1 MPTAIVTQ
9 SNGKVTQVQLVPAE
23 GTEDTVVDVV
33 PAEGTEDSVPEA
45 QLMAA
50 SSAAG
55 SETTA
60 EVKSP
65 PNPISI
71 APNEL
76 AWTAGSFFVLLMV
89 MRYYLFPKLK
99 KATNARYDAIR
110 SDIEGA
116 DEVKLS
122 ARTAVAEYEAARAA
136 IQAEAAARIDAA
148 RQTLDNERTA
158 QLAQVNDRIASAR
171 ASSEVATA
179 EAKAAA
185 QGQIASAVATVVS
198 RAAELATGQKPD
210 ASTVDATVKSVM
222 ESAVTR

>member
-1 MPTAIVTQ
+1 MPTALVTK

-23 GTEDTVVDVV
+23 GTEDTVVDAEVMATTSA
-33 PAEGTEDSVPEA
+33 AEG
-45 QLMAA
+45 
-50 SSAAG
+50 
-55 SETTA
+55 ETTA

-76 AWTAGSFFVLLMV
+76 AWTAGSFFVLLIV

-99 KATNARYDAIR
+99 KATNARYDSIR
-110 SDIEGA
+110 ADIEGA
-116 DEVKLS
+116 DEVKQS
-122 ARTAVAEYEAARAA
+122 ARTAVSEYEAARAA
-136 IQAEAAARIDAA
+136 IQSEAAARIDAA

-158 QLAQVNDRIASAR
+158 QLAQVNERIASAR
-171 ASSEVATA
+171 AASEAATA

-185 QGQIASAVATVVS
+185 QGQIASAVATVVT

>member
-9 SNGKVTQVQLVPAE
+9 SNGQVTRVQLVPAE
-23 GTEDTVVDVV
+23 GTEDTVVE
-33 PAEGTEDSVPEA
+33 AEVMATTG
-45 QLMAA
+45 AA
-50 SSAAG
+50 SE
-55 SETTA
+55 ETTA

-65 PNPISI
+65 PNPIATSP
-71 APNEL
+71 AEL
-76 AWTAGSFFVLLMV
+76 AWTAGAFFVLLIV
-89 MRYYLFPKLK
+89 MRYFLFPKLK
-99 KATNARYDAIR
+99 KATDARYEAIR
-110 SDIEGA
+110 ADIEGA
-116 DEVKLS
+116 DEVKSS

-136 IQAEAAARIDAA
+136 IQSEAAARIDAA

-158 QLAQVNDRIASAR
+158 QLAQVNERVASAR
-171 ASSEVATA
+171 AASEAATA

-185 QGQIASAVATVVS
+185 QGQIASAVATVVT

>member
-1 MPTAIVTQ
+1 MPTALVTK

-23 GTEDTVVDVV
+23 GTEDTVVDAEVMATTSA
-33 PAEGTEDSVPEA
+33 AEG
-45 QLMAA
+45 
-50 SSAAG
+50 
-55 SETTA
+55 ETTA

-76 AWTAGSFFVLLMV
+76 AWTAGSFFVLLIV

-99 KATNARYDAIR
+99 KATNARYDSIR
-110 SDIEGA
+110 ADLEGA
-116 DEVKLS
+116 DEVKQS
-122 ARTAVAEYEAARAA
+122 ARTAVSEYEAARAA
-136 IQAEAAARIDAA
+136 IQSEAAARIDAA

-158 QLAQVNDRIASAR
+158 QLAQVNERIASASA
-171 ASSEVATA
+171 ASEAATA

-185 QGQIASAVATVVS
+185 QGQIASAVATVVT

>member
-1 MPTAIVTQ
+1 MPTALVTK

-23 GTEDTVVDVV
+23 GTEDTVVD
-33 PAEGTEDSVPEA
+33 AEV
-45 QLMAA
+45 MATT
-50 SSAAG
+50 SAAG
-55 SETTA
+55 GEATA

-76 AWTAGSFFVLLMV
+76 AWTAGSFFVLLIV

-99 KATNARYDAIR
+99 KATDARYDSIR
-110 SDIEGA
+110 ADIEGA
-116 DEVKLS
+116 DQVKQS
-122 ARTAVAEYEAARAA
+122 ARTAVSEYEAARAA
-136 IQAEAAARIDAA
+136 IQSEAAARIDAA

-158 QLAQVNDRIASAR
+158 QLAQVNERIASAR
-171 ASSEVATA
+171 AASEAATA

-185 QGQIASAVATVVS
+185 QGQIASAVATVVT